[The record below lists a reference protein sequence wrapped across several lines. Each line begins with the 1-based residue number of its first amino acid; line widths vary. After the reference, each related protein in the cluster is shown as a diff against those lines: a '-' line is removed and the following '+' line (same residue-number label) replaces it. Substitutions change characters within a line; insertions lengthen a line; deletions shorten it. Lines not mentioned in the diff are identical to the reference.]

1 MGSIMTEQL
10 HGESLAGNRVD
21 PVGPVGL
28 TDALRLPCGVVLPN
42 RIAKAAMTECL
53 ADPGTNDPN
62 VRHERLFQR
71 WAQGG
76 VGLMVTGNVMVDR
89 RYHRRASDWF
99 AATKGHPR

>member
-1 MGSIMTEQL
+1 MGSIMTEQQ

-53 ADPGTNDPN
+53 ADPQTNDPN

-76 VGLMVTGNVMVDR
+76 RADG
-89 RYHRRASDWF
+89 HRQRDGRPALPP
-99 AATKGHPR
+99 AGQ

>member
-1 MGSIMTEQL
+1 MTEQL

-53 ADPGTNDPN
+53 ADPQTNDPN

-89 RYHRRASDWF
+89 RDPRRASDWF

>member
-1 MGSIMTEQL
+1 MTEQL

-53 ADPGTNDPN
+53 ADPQTNDPN
-62 VRHERLFQR
+62 IRHERLLNDGR
-71 WAQGG
+71 RG

-99 AATKGHPR
+99 AATKGHAR